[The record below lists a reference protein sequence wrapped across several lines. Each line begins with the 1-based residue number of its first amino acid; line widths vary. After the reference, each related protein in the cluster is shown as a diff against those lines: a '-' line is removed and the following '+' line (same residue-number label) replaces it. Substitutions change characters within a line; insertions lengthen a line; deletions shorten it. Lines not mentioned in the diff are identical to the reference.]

1 MIPIFVSGP
10 AVEPITLVEMKA
22 YLRVDEDDA
31 AQDDLIS
38 GLIKAARLTI
48 EAASRRILVEQSWR
62 VVLDRWP
69 RDGVILLPLAPLI
82 AVDTIRITNAA
93 GTATELPDHTF
104 EADALSEPPRIVVTD
119 APEPGKPRHGISVA
133 LRAGFGATAEAVPAT
148 LKLAIRILVAHWF
161 ENRGDVVGEQILPP
175 EALAL
180 VAPFQRAWL

>member
-10 AVEPITLVEMKA
+10 AVEPITLAEMKA
-22 YLRVDEDDA
+22 HLRVDDDDV

-38 GLIKAARLTI
+38 GLIKAARLMI
-48 EAASRRILVEQSWR
+48 EAASRRILIEQTWR

-69 RDGVILLPLAPLI
+69 RDRVVLLPLAPLI
-82 AVDTIRITNAA
+82 AVDAIRVTNAS
-93 GTATELPDHTF
+93 GTATQLPDDLF
-104 EADALSEPPRIVVTD
+104 EADALSDPPRIIVKD
-119 APEPGKPRHGISVA
+119 APEPGKSRNGVSIE

-161 ENRGDVVGEQILPP
+161 ENRGDVIGEQILPP

-180 VAPFQRAWL
+180 VAPFQRARL

>member
-10 AVEPITLVEMKA
+10 AVEPITLAEMKA
-22 YLRVDEDDA
+22 YLRVDDADA

-38 GLIKAARLTI
+38 GLIKAARLMV
-48 EAASRRILVEQSWR
+48 EAASRRILIEQRWR

-69 RDGVILLPLAPLI
+69 RDGAILLPLAPLI
-82 AVDTIRITNAA
+82 AVDAIRISDAA
-93 GTATELPDHTF
+93 GTASELPGDAF
-104 EADALSEPPRIVVTD
+104 EADVLSDPPRIDVSG
-119 APEPGKPRHGISVA
+119 APEPGRPRHGISIE
-133 LRAGFGATAEAVPAT
+133 LRAGYGTTAEAVPAT

-180 VAPFQRAWL
+180 VAPFQRARL